1 MSWNYLPSYKKSQ
14 SFLFANKQKGFGLIE
29 MMVSIGILS
38 IVMGV
43 VFVRQDSHNSSLL
56 LRNQAYE
63 IAFRLREVQ
72 FSAVSAQGDLDN
84 FRSVLGI
91 HFDTAGVNNGVYKIF
106 KDSNSDGF
114 YVEAEDEEFGVQ
126 GVLDKRFEISEIRSG
141 ATTPGA
147 VSVIFVRP
155 NFDARFFEGSGAGN
169 ELHDGSV
176 FIDIIEKNTTN
187 TKTVEVTATGQIG
200 VI

>member
-72 FSAVSAQGDLDN
+72 FSAVSAQGD
-84 FRSVLGI
+84 
-91 HFDTAGVNNGVYKIF
+91 A
-106 KDSNSDGF
+106 
-114 YVEAEDEEFGVQ
+114 EEFRDWTGMSFDISDDGAYKVLKLVDSTTFSPFGAQ
-126 GVLDKRFEISEIRSG
+126 GVLDKRFQIKSILVDDVVVAAADEKILIVYE
-141 ATTPGA
+141 
-147 VSVIFVRP
+147 RP
-155 NFDARFFEGSGAGN
+155 NFDAQFYNESGVLMSA
-169 ELHDGSV
+169 EV
-176 FIDIIEKNTTN
+176 IKI
-187 TKTVEVTATGQIG
+187 EVTERVSGGPSRWVEITSTGQIG